1 MTIRAFSGQAL
12 ASALTL
18 ATLFAHP
25 VSAQTQDF
33 FKDKTVTLI
42 LGSPPGGGYDNYARP
57 FVRHLGRHIPG
68 NPNVILQN
76 MPGAGGIRAAN
87 YLYNVAPKD
96 GLFIGLFSAASLF
109 QPLFGSNETRF
120 DTPKF
125 GWIGNIDEI
134 IGTCDVWHTA
144 GVSHFTELQTKS
156 VTFGAAGAGSASYQL
171 PAALRNLLGAKIELV
186 AGYPGATEVN
196 LAMHRGE
203 VGGTCG
209 ISLAAL
215 KSVYQN
221 DYNAGRLKPIIQFA
235 TNKHPELAGVAHIY
249 DYAKNEE
256 ERGVF
261 DLIFGRYVL
270 GRPVMAPPGIPPERL
285 QTLRKAFMDT
295 MKDPEFLADAEKVKI
310 EIGPSSGE
318 DVEQLVKRFFSYPP
332 AVIAKAIAAME

>member
-12 ASALTL
+12 ALAVAL
-18 ATLFAHP
+18 AAFAAHP
-25 VSAQTQDF
+25 ATAADE
-33 FKDKTVTLI
+33 FKGQTVTLI

-57 FVRHLGRHIPG
+57 FVRHLGRHLPG

-96 GLFIGLFSAASLF
+96 GLFIGLFSAATLF

-134 IGTCDVWHTA
+134 VGTCDVWSTA
-144 GVSHFTELQTKS
+144 GVSHFDDLQKKS

-171 PAALRNLLGAKIELV
+171 PAALKNLLGAKIELV

-221 DYNAGRLKPIIQFA
+221 DYYAGRLKPIIQFS
-235 TNKHPELAGVAHIY
+235 TNKHPELQGVAHIY

-261 DLIFGRYVL
+261 DMIFGRYVL

-285 QTLRKAFMDT
+285 QILRKAFMDT
-295 MKDPEFLADAEKVKI
+295 MNDPEFLADAEKVKI
-310 EIGPSSGE
+310 EIGPSNGE
-318 DVEQLVKRFFSYPP
+318 DVEKLVKRFFSYPP
-332 AVIAKAIAAME
+332 AVITKAIAAME